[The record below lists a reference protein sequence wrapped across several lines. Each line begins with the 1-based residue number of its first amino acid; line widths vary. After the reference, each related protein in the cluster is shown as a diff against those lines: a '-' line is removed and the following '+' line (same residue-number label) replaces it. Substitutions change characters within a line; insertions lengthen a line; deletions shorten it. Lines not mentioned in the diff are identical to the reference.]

1 MRTIALLGA
10 PGAGKT
16 RLANAI
22 ADELVRGDGQCDDCN
37 TPITIVDN
45 YANSVRDHGNY
56 EIGLNGG
63 YMASIGIATERYHR
77 ERSAGYDGCKT
88 LITCGTVVE
97 SSVYLAQHFER
108 SLAMKTTDEERMEE
122 AQRIEGTIKM
132 IAVLYMDTFKY
143 EKAFYLPPLQPREDQ
158 RWATFDRNLQAA
170 FSAYNVPVAPLLI
183 EDYKDEDDLI
193 RQQVEKVLE

>member
-10 PGAGKT
+10 PGAGKS
-16 RLANAI
+16 RLAHAV
-22 ADELVRGDGQCDDCN
+22 ADELVRRDGQCDDCN

-45 YANSVRDHGNY
+45 YSTVVRDRGQY

-63 YMASIGIATERYHR
+63 YMASIGIAVERYNQ
-77 ERSAGYDGCKT
+77 ERAAGYDGCKT
-88 LITCGTVVE
+88 LISCGTVVE

-108 SLAMKTTDEERMEE
+108 TLALKTTDEARMEE
-122 AQRIEGTIKM
+122 AQRIEGTVKM
-132 IAVLYMDTFKY
+132 LAVLYMDTFKY
-143 EKAFYLPPLQPREDQ
+143 EKAFYLPPLQPNEDE

-183 EDYKDEDDLI
+183 EEYEDEDDLV